1 MFEEFKLLQKNV
13 AALMLAQE
21 DNVKTLQREE
31 DIKTAMLD
39 EMESQEQVIANKDE
53 EIAVL
58 RRQLEEKTT
67 QEALYRSHYSFL
79 FQEQEAKIS
88 LTSTGAVSVSHSPQ

>member
-1 MFEEFKLLQKNV
+1 MDAAQMFEEFKLLQKNV

-39 EMESQEQVIANKDE
+39 EMESQEKAQSAQSHATTILMGMPLPAQPWW
-53 EIAVL
+53 ISGLA
-58 RRQLEEKTT
+58 RRT
-67 QEALYRSHYSFL
+67 
-79 FQEQEAKIS
+79 KIRAPTIGYFS
-88 LTSTGAVSVSHSPQ
+88 

>member
-1 MFEEFKLLQKNV
+1 MDAAQMFEEFKLLQKNV

-58 RRQLEEKTT
+58 RRQL
-67 QEALYRSHYSFL
+67 
-79 FQEQEAKIS
+79 
-88 LTSTGAVSVSHSPQ
+88 G

>member
-1 MFEEFKLLQKNV
+1 MDAAQMFEEFKLLQKNV

-58 RRQLEEKTT
+58 RRQLEEK
-67 QEALYRSHYSFL
+67 EN
-79 FQEQEAKIS
+79 
-88 LTSTGAVSVSHSPQ
+88 HSRWLNRW